1 MKEKAIHWL
10 NHDINDYLFYVAYG
24 LYLVISI
31 LNNSRFVSTFP
42 NWPINKLLTLAILLL
57 MLKAFLN
64 RTYAY
69 QERLGIC
76 LAFGILVWINFS
88 IGDVVTNPITWIVA
102 FILSARDIEFQKI
115 VKMTIVISSIM
126 LGLVIFCSLLKVIPN
141 DVMGYPDRTRYFL
154 GFTYPSLPPTLL
166 FNITA
171 LLVYLKRNSL
181 GKAALITLLAVNIL
195 LFIFTDSRNPFI
207 LVCIALATVLLL
219 QHRSSLLEN
228 MHVLGWIMVFS
239 TLIFGV
245 LSIYLAYIYDPNV
258 HWLATLNGWLS
269 GRLRLGHVSIV
280 TRGIKW
286 FPRPFPMST
295 AGGSSSPTYNYIDSA
310 YLQVLQEYGILLCV
324 AFEGV
329 LIWGYWKIWKQKE
342 YYLLIVLTF
351 MALNAMIDRNLMRL
365 HFNTFWMALGVALFA
380 SSEERDLLT
389 AHTRYIPVD
398 QINAVVNQYGASP
411 GKEQKAA
418 VERAR
423 KQARERAKSEA
434 EGWMSASSG
443 STNEVR
449 RAKQMDDQAARIAKD
464 ILKRQRTKSSTGL
477 FNADRAAPNEKTAK
491 NGRPGHT
498 RHYRRDE
505 EQS

>member
-1 MKEKAIHWL
+1 MREKAIHWL
-10 NHDINDYLFYVAYG
+10 NHDISVYLFYVAYG

-42 NWPINKLLTLAILLL
+42 DWPINKLLTLSILLL

-64 RTYAY
+64 QTYTY
-69 QERLGIC
+69 RERLGIC

-88 IGDVVTNPITWIVA
+88 IGDVVTNPVTWIVA

-115 VKMTIVISSIM
+115 VKLTIVISSFM
-126 LGLVIFCSLLKVIPN
+126 LGLVIFCSLIKVIPN
-141 DVMGYPDRTRYFL
+141 DVMGYPVRTRYFL

-181 GKAALITLLAVNIL
+181 GKAVLITLLAVNIL

-207 LVCIALATVLLL
+207 LVCIALVTVVWL
-219 QHRSSLLEN
+219 QRRPALLEN
-228 MHVLGWIMVFS
+228 MNALGWLMVFS
-239 TLIFGV
+239 TLIFG
-245 LSIYLAYIYDPNV
+245 LASIYLAYIYDPNV
-258 HWLATLNGWLS
+258 HWLATLNDWLS
-269 GRLRLGHVSIV
+269 GRLRLGHTSILN
-280 TRGIKW
+280 RGIKW

-295 AGGSSSPTYNYIDSA
+295 AGGSGSPTYNFIDST
-310 YLQVLQEYGILLCV
+310 YLFVLQEYGILLSA

-351 MALNAMIDRNLMRL
+351 MALNAVIDHNLLGL

-380 SSEERDLLT
+380 SREERDLLT
-389 AHTRYIPVD
+389 AHTRYMPID

-418 VERAR
+418 IERAR

-434 EGWMSASSG
+434 EDWMLASNDDTNG
-443 STNEVR
+443 SR
-449 RAKQMDDQAARIAKD
+449 RAHPIDDQAARIAKD
-464 ILKRQRTKSSTGL
+464 ILKRQRTKAAPGF
-477 FNADRAAPNEKTAK
+477 FNADRAASDNKTAE
-491 NGRPGHT
+491 NRRAGHT
-498 RHYRRDE
+498 RHYRKKK